1 MSSNVS
7 ENAPCLLLQLPEE
20 LLDEVTSHLTNGD
33 IKRLR
38 AASKAIQNIVLL
50 RVDRVFLSANPLNI
64 QVFRAIADHEEF
76 RHRVTEI
83 VWDDARLIDTDYSL
97 GQGLLRA
104 KHIPEDCPAWF
115 QRGRRA
121 TLMWRFDVADE
132 AWNGNKIPDDVMS
145 LEDCW
150 QYYKKLIKEQKVVL
164 ETASDI
170 EALRYGLHR
179 FPSLRRLT
187 LTPAAHG
194 VYLGN
199 PLYQTPMIRAFP
211 ETFAYPIP
219 RGWPGDEERTTPP
232 ELYGW
237 EGDEEFNRLIYG
249 PDDTLRPEPGCTLE
263 EYKNIWRGFRVV
275 LRTLA
280 QSEHSISEFV
290 MAIHH
295 RSTGMNCH
303 IFDQPCQEYDDFVAL
318 VSKPGFRRL
327 DLALCTGFQEAE
339 EWCSFRSGLLRDALA
354 AATDLEHFSISS
366 NMDIDVYGFT
376 PQTEVLEDM
385 DAESFLPLLSVF
397 PVKNW
402 PRLKHFGIIRFYVRQ
417 SELMTLF
424 EALPLSLRSVEVS
437 YMAFADENY
446 SYMTL
451 LERLREKLSWKDHE
465 PGQRPQIQIRLSREH
480 RAAPGRYVSVDKA
493 ANRFIYRDASEDV
506 PNPFGSKVNNNN
518 PVEGLGAVDRSHLAP
533 SFEIPYTL
541 GGRAPELILYQSY
554 A

>member
-1 MSSNVS
+1 MSFKVS
-7 ENAPCLLLQLPEE
+7 ENAPCLLLQLPKE
-20 LLDEVTSHLTNGD
+20 LLDEVTSYLTNHD

-38 AASKAIQNIVLL
+38 ATSKALQNIVLL
-50 RVDRVFLSANPLNI
+50 RVGRVFLSANPLNI
-64 QVFRAIADHEEF
+64 QVFRAIADHDEF

-104 KHIPEDCPAWF
+104 AHIPEGCPARF
-115 QRGRRA
+115 RRGRRA
-121 TLMWRFDVADE
+121 ALMWRFNVAE
-132 AWNGNKIPDDVMS
+132 EVWNGNKIPDHVMS

-150 QYYKKLIKEQKVVL
+150 QYYKKLIKEQRAVL
-164 ETASDI
+164 ETASDV
-170 EALRYGLHR
+170 EAPRYGLCR

-194 VYLGN
+194 VYMGN
-199 PLYQTPMIRAFP
+199 PLYQTPMLRAFP

-219 RGWPGDEERTTPP
+219 RGWPGDEESSTPP

-237 EGDEEFNRLIYG
+237 QGDEDFNRLIYG
-249 PDDTLRPEPGCTLE
+249 PDHTLRPEPGCTLD

-318 VSKPGFRRL
+318 VSRPGFRRL

-354 AATDLEHFSISS
+354 AATDLEHFSVPS
-366 NMDIDVYGFT
+366 NMDIDVYGFAS
-376 PQTEVLEDM
+376 QTEVLEDP

-397 PVKNW
+397 PVDKW
-402 PRLKHFGIIRFYVRQ
+402 RRLKHFGISRFYVHQ
-417 SELMTLF
+417 SELVTLF
-424 EALPLSLRSVEVS
+424 AALPLSLRSVEAS
-437 YMAFADENY
+437 YMAFVEQDCGY
-446 SYMTL
+446 TTL
-451 LERLREKLSWKDHE
+451 LESLREKLSWRDRALGE
-465 PGQRPQIQIRLSREH
+465 RPQMQIRLSREQ
-480 RAAPGRYVSVDKA
+480 RAAPGRYTRVDKA
-493 ANRFIYRDASEDV
+493 ATRFIYRGALEHV
-506 PNPFGSKVNNNN
+506 PNPFGSEANNNN
-518 PVEGLGAVDRSHLAP
+518 PVEGLGAVACSHLAP
-533 SFEIPYTL
+533 SFEFPYTL
-541 GGRAPELILYQSY
+541 GGRAPELTLYQPY
-554 A
+554 T